1 MHDRH
6 VSICIIEW
14 DFVHSVHSTC
24 RNVTSPTSVQL
35 AFPRIEPQMTWKCHT
50 SPTSVGLPFP
60 WIVYIPCRT
69 LWPMKVAPS
78 IVRQV
83 YSCLFLELCAGF
95 AQLWKQYTC
104 LWGQAIKPGTET
116 VKRKRNETK
125 RNETK
130 RNRKPRPIYLSSE
143 HALSGPPEER
153 SFFAHAHF
161 NRWSNLV

>member
-1 MHDRH
+1 
-6 VSICIIEW
+6 
-14 DFVHSVHSTC
+14 
-24 RNVTSPTSVQL
+24 
-35 AFPRIEPQMTWKCHT
+35 MTWKCHT

-78 IVRQV
+78 IVRQG
-83 YSCLFLELCAGF
+83 YSCLFLELYAGF

-125 RNETK
+125 RNETG
-130 RNRKPRPIYLSSE
+130 N
-143 HALSGPPEER
+143 HALYIYHRSTRSAGHLKKGHFLHMRILIDGLTSCSSWPWVLPCCGHVALQGSSGEWER
-153 SFFAHAHF
+153 EWGRSSSFHWYLL
-161 NRWSNLV
+161 NRRLQ